1 MTHEPTQPAFRVGDW
16 TAIPARRL
24 LRNGDGEITLEPR
37 VMDLLICLAR
47 HQGDVVSGDQL
58 VEEVWH
64 GTIVSDSPIYQTLA
78 KLRKALGDDHHA
90 PRYIETIAKRG
101 YRLIAAVTWDEAG
114 AENPAAGEPESAAAS
129 VAPDSFLAAQAPAD
143 PGPPPSHAL
152 PAKRSLGSM
161 LVLVLVTTLPPPP
174 PPPPALMSSIVGSC
188 DLQAV
193 VS

>member
-1 MTHEPTQPAFRVGDW
+1 MTQEPAQPAFRVGDW

-24 LRNGDGEITLEPR
+24 LRNGDGEVTLEPR

-47 HQGDVVSGDQL
+47 HQGDVVSGDEL

-101 YRLIAAVTWDEAG
+101 YRLIAPVDWIDLP
-114 AENPAAGEPESAAAS
+114 AEDSSAQPTAAEPGVPGAAG
-129 VAPDSFLAAQAPAD
+129 
-143 PGPPPSHAL
+143 PSGATT
-152 PAKRSLGSM
+152 PRATRSRPSR
-161 LVLVLVTTLPPPP
+161 
-174 PPPPALMSSIVGSC
+174 SRRNRR
-188 DLQAV
+188 
-193 VS
+193 